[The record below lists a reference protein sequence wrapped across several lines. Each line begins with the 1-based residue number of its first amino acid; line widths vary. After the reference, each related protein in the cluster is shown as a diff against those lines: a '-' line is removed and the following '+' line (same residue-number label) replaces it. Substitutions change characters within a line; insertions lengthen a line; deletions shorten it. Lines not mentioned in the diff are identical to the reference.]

1 MGPAFDLLVEAF
13 EMLGDEILKIM
24 DRMSA
29 SYCQRLGAKP
39 EAIAKAHRAFV
50 DNLFKDGP

>member
-1 MGPAFDLLVEAF
+1 VGPAFDLLVEAF